1 MERRFEWAQDGEE
14 ISSNAG
20 CRVENLTRA
29 MGGLLTLGAG
39 LLATDRKIVTCG
51 ALVGRQA
58 KQATSS
64 ALSPSRPGSAHVA
77 SVGGITGRIDKYQRG
92 QRRFP
97 IRRTAGRTRSW
108 PKIVPCDPTS
118 QDSAERTHY
127 RASKSFLAWH
137 SVACGPEWDAWA
149 WARSGIKEEPYETDQ
164 RLSNGLRVGTFAGG
178 AARPDIE

>member
-14 ISSNAG
+14 AGSNAG
-20 CRVENLTRA
+20 CRVEGLTRA
-29 MGGLLTLGAG
+29 TGGVLSFGAG
-39 LLATDRKIVTCG
+39 MLASDRKIVACG

-77 SVGGITGRIDKYQRG
+77 SVDDITDRIDKYQRG

-97 IRRTAGRTRSW
+97 IHRTAGRTRSW

-118 QDSAERTHY
+118 QDR
-127 RASKSFLAWH
+127 
-137 SVACGPEWDAWA
+137 
-149 WARSGIKEEPYETDQ
+149 
-164 RLSNGLRVGTFAGG
+164 
-178 AARPDIE
+178 